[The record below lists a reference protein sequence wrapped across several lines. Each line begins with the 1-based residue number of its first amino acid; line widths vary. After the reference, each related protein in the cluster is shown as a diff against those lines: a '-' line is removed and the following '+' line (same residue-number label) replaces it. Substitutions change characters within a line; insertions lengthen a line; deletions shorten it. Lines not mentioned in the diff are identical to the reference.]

1 MPEDIALFIDFE
13 NIRYSMLNIQRREP
27 DPQELIAVARRYGTV
42 MVARAYA
49 DWSRQ
54 PEPFKGSL
62 TAAMID
68 RVDCPAKQRDRIRM
82 GTIHY
87 NYPGY
92 VTEQGIATLP
102 STPFARQWP
111 SSVTGQ
117 SGSLPAINPHGN
129 HSWYNDQDHAA
140 SQGDLDEGADEPADD
155 DTLTD
160 ETYGNADY
168 AARDSYRQGNAY
180 GSFAQRTPSGPLGQ
194 TNTGPLGYATPYQ
207 HSGNTGHMPAINGNN
222 NSTVVQST
230 VIQSTVD
237 LNMLMDII
245 ETVFDRPTISTF
257 VLMTGDKDFTRI
269 SARLKLRLNK
279 TVIIVGIPGTVSRDL
294 ISSANQFVPLVPN
307 GINISTGNTGTM
319 PAIHPNGSFGSSMS
333 SGTTGTMPAI
343 GNMGNTNAMPA
354 INASGST
361 GAMPAVSYP
370 GVPPTTPQ
378 AQPAHQFQMPHSTT
392 ASSNLPIDVLDP
404 QFLQF
409 LDYIDRN
416 WSWRTII
423 GVSNFIGDPVNPKN
437 RFRGRLTR
445 ESARELLNACIQQGI
460 LLLQTD
466 STGAED
472 LRLNRMHP
480 GVEEVLKQF
489 VR

>member
-1 MPEDIALFIDFE
+1 VPEDIALFIDFE

-82 GTIHY
+82 GTTHY
-87 NYPGY
+87 GGGTPTGALGSPNA
-92 VTEQGIATLP
+92 TAEQGGGTYPSRSWATGN
-102 STPFARQWP
+102 
-111 SSVTGQ
+111 TGQ
-117 SGSLPAINPHGN
+117 FPAIPRQPAENGWSYQEANLPAQ
-129 HSWYNDQDHAA
+129 S
-140 SQGDLDEGADEPADD
+140 DLDENLLPSDESSPNEGY
-155 DTLTD
+155 DTP
-160 ETYGNADY
+160 DY
-168 AARDSYRQGNAY
+168 QQREASRQSYSYQQPY
-180 GSFAQRTPSGPLGQ
+180 TPPPTGPLAQ
-194 TNTGPLGYATPYQ
+194 NTTGPLGYSNSQ
-207 HSGNTGHMPAINGNN
+207 HTGNTGYLPAANASS
-222 NSTVVQST
+222 STIVQST
-230 VIQSTVD
+230 VVQSTVD

-279 TVIIVGIPGTVSRDL
+279 TVIVVGIPGTVSRDL
-294 ISSANQFVPLVPN
+294 ISSANQFVPLIPGGNAAGMAVPPNTN
-307 GINISTGNTGTM
+307 GGY
-319 PAIHPNGSFGSSMS
+319 SSMS
-333 SGTTGTMPAI
+333 SGNTGGMPAI
-343 GNMGNTNAMPA
+343 SYGGTNPHMPA
-354 INASGST
+354 INLNS
-361 GAMPAVSYP
+361 
-370 GVPPTTPQ
+370 PP
-378 AQPAHQFQMPHSTT
+378 M
-392 ASSNLPIDVLDP
+392 DVLDP

-445 ESARELLNACIQQGI
+445 ESARELLNSCIQQNI
-460 LLLQTD
+460 LLVHTD
-466 STGAED
+466 ATGAED
-472 LRLNRMHP
+472 LRLNRGHP
-480 GVEEVLKQF
+480 GVDEVLKQF

>member
-1 MPEDIALFIDFE
+1 VPEDIALFIDFE

-87 NYPGY
+87 ASGNTPTGSLSSSGY
-92 VTEQGIATLP
+92 VAEQGTGAFP
-102 STPFARQWP
+102 RQWP
-111 SSVTGQ
+111 SSITSN
-117 SGSLPAINPHGN
+117 SGSLPAIQPGTVNSGWPTDADVSLPLGN
-129 HSWYNDQDHAA
+129 
-140 SQGDLDEGADEPADD
+140 DLDDSLLHEDDQSPEEPYGLADD
-155 DTLTD
+155 PQR
-160 ETYGNADY
+160 ETYRQNLPY
-168 AARDSYRQGNAY
+168 SSSYGQ
-180 GSFAQRTPSGPLGQ
+180 SSPTGPLGQ
-194 TNTGPLGYATPYQ
+194 SNTGPLGYSNNSQ
-207 HSGNTGHMPAINGNN
+207 HTGNTGHMPAINPG
-222 NSTVVQST
+222 NSTIVQST
-230 VIQSTVD
+230 VVQSTVD

-279 TVIIVGIPGTVSRDL
+279 TVIVVGIPGTVSRDL
-294 ISSANQFVPLVPN
+294 ISSASQFVPLVP
-307 GINISTGNTGTM
+307 GGVTSTTGQLPAIQLAPSSPLGSNTG
-319 PAIHPNGSFGSSMS
+319 S
-333 SGTTGTMPAI
+333 
-343 GNMGNTNAMPA
+343 MPA
-354 INASGST
+354 INYSNGGS
-361 GAMPAVSYP
+361 
-370 GVPPTTPQ
+370 
-378 AQPAHQFQMPHSTT
+378 QFQTPYGNPPM
-392 ASSNLPIDVLDP
+392 DVLDP

-445 ESARELLNACIQQGI
+445 ESARELLNTCIQQNI
-460 LLLQTD
+460 LLVQTY

-472 LRLNRMHP
+472 LRLNRAHP
-480 GVEEVLKQF
+480 GVDEVLKQF

>member
-82 GTIHY
+82 GTIHHSGNPTGALGSAY
-87 NYPGY
+87 ANDQTGS
-92 VTEQGIATLP
+92 G
-102 STPFARQWP
+102 STGQIPRQWP
-111 SSVTGQ
+111 TGSLNN
-117 SGSLPAINPHGN
+117 SGPLPAITPQSPQ
-129 HSWYNDQDHAA
+129 SWSAYPDPSVEDQPDQDQPEPDDF
-140 SQGDLDEGADEPADD
+140 SQDESP
-155 DTLTD
+155 TD
-160 ETYGNADY
+160 
-168 AARDSYRQGNAY
+168 DSYPNDYQQRDPSRSSAY
-180 GSFAQRTPSGPLGQ
+180 QSFYGQNTPTGPLSQ
-194 TNTGPLGYATPYQ
+194 NNTGPLGYASTQSQYG
-207 HSGNTGHMPAINGNN
+207 STGNTGHLPAVSAGGSNTI
-222 NSTVVQST
+222 VQST
-230 VIQSTVD
+230 IVQSTVD

-269 SARLKLRLNK
+269 CARLKLRLNK
-279 TVIIVGIPGTVSRDL
+279 NVIVVGIPGTVSRDL
-294 ISSANQFVPLVPN
+294 ISSANQFVPLVP
-307 GINISTGNTGTM
+307 GGPASSSYNTGSYT
-319 PAIHPNGSFGSSMS
+319 AVS
-333 SGTTGTMPAI
+333 SG
-343 GNMGNTNAMPA
+343 N
-354 INASGST
+354 T
-361 GAMPAVSYP
+361 GAMPAITGS
-370 GVPPTTPQ
+370 TSPQ
-378 AQPAHQFQMPHSTT
+378 LPAFGSQQIT
-392 ASSNLPIDVLDP
+392 IDALDP

-445 ESARELLNACIQQGI
+445 ESARELLNTCIQEGI
-460 LLLQTD
+460 LLVQTD
-466 STGAED
+466 ATGAED
-472 LRLNRMHP
+472 LRLNRSHP
-480 GVEEVLKQF
+480 TVDEILKQF

>member
-1 MPEDIALFIDFE
+1 VPEDIALFIDFE

-82 GTIHY
+82 GTVHY
-87 NYPGY
+87 ASGSSSTGLPP
-92 VTEQGIATLP
+92 EQGTGSLP
-102 STPFARQWP
+102 RPWASPLAGNT
-111 SSVTGQ
+111 
-117 SGSLPAINPHGN
+117 GSLPALQPNTATNDWSPESDASESSLEEVDESINRLGPLLPE
-129 HSWYNDQDHAA
+129 DEEQDV
-140 SQGDLDEGADEPADD
+140 DEEFPSDFPS
-155 DTLTD
+155 
-160 ETYGNADY
+160 
-168 AARDSYRQGNAY
+168 RDSYRSNY
-180 GSFAQRTPSGPLGQ
+180 HYSSSYSPSSPSSPTGPLGQ
-194 TNTGPLGYATPYQ
+194 SNTSPLGYSNAQ
-207 HSGNTGHMPAINGNN
+207 HIGNTGHMAAVNPSS
-222 NSTVVQST
+222 STIVQST
-230 VIQSTVD
+230 VVQSTVD

-279 TVIIVGIPGTVSRDL
+279 TVIVVGIPGTVSRDL
-294 ISSANQFVPLVPN
+294 ISSANQFVPLIPGGVTS
-307 GINISTGNTGTM
+307 STGSLPVPGSGIVQMSPSASLGSNTGS
-319 PAIHPNGSFGSSMS
+319 I
-333 SGTTGTMPAI
+333 
-343 GNMGNTNAMPA
+343 
-354 INASGST
+354 
-361 GAMPAVSYP
+361 PAVNFAN
-370 GVPPTTPQ
+370 T
-378 AQPAHQFQMPHSTT
+378 AAQFQ
-392 ASSNLPIDVLDP
+392 LPYANNVPMDVLDP

-445 ESARELLNACIQQGI
+445 ESARELLNICIQQNI
-460 LLLQTD
+460 LLVQTD
-466 STGAED
+466 ATGAED

-480 GVEEVLKQF
+480 GVDEVLKQF

>member
-1 MPEDIALFIDFE
+1 MPEEIALFIDFE

-82 GTIHY
+82 GTGHY
-87 NYPGY
+87 PTINSPTGPLGSSGLA
-92 VTEQGIATLP
+92 TEQGG
-102 STPFARQWP
+102 PFTRQW
-111 SSVTGQ
+111 
-117 SGSLPAINPHGN
+117 
-129 HSWYNDQDHAA
+129 
-140 SQGDLDEGADEPADD
+140 
-155 DTLTD
+155 
-160 ETYGNADY
+160 
-168 AARDSYRQGNAY
+168 
-180 GSFAQRTPSGPLGQ
+180 PSGPLG
-194 TNTGPLGYATPYQ
+194 NSGPLPAITPQSIGNEWAGYHDSPESRSPELDEPVLSEDESLEPASFLPDFQQREPSRQFHNYPQSSPSGALNHTSGTGSLGYPGTSVAPGV
-207 HSGNTGHMPAINGNN
+207 HTGNTGHLPAVNAN
-222 NSTVVQST
+222 NSSTIVQST
-230 VIQSTVD
+230 VVQSTVD

-245 ETVFDRPTISTF
+245 ETVFDRPSISTF

-279 TVIIVGIPGTVSRDL
+279 TVIVVGIPGTVSRDL
-294 ISSANQFVPLVPN
+294 ISSANQFVPLIP
-307 GINISTGNTGTM
+307 GGGPAFGGQMESGYGATGQLSLPGNTGSM
-319 PAIHPNGSFGSSMS
+319 PAITPNMLNVPSSPYPS
-333 SGTTGTMPAI
+333 SGSA
-343 GNMGNTNAMPA
+343 
-354 INASGST
+354 
-361 GAMPAVSYP
+361 YP
-370 GVPPTTPQ
+370 MDT
-378 AQPAHQFQMPHSTT
+378 
-392 ASSNLPIDVLDP
+392 LDP

-445 ESARELLNACIQQGI
+445 ESARELLNLCIQQGVLI
-460 LLLQTD
+460 LQTD
-466 STGAED
+466 PTGAED
-472 LRLNRMHP
+472 LRLNRGHP
-480 GVEEVLKQF
+480 GVDEVLKQF

>member
-1 MPEDIALFIDFE
+1 MPEEIALFIDFE

-82 GTIHY
+82 GTVHY
-87 NYPGY
+87 ASGNPPTGGLGSP
-92 VTEQGIATLP
+92 VVVSEQG
-102 STPFARQWP
+102 TPYQRQWP
-111 SSVTGQ
+111 TGPLSN
-117 SGSLPAINPHGN
+117 SGPLPAIHPQGGGHEW
-129 HSWYNDQDHAA
+129 SAYQDATELGQPEIDE
-140 SQGDLDEGADEPADD
+140 SLLSEDETLPDEGFRMPEYQQRDPSRQNPPYQNP
-155 DTLTD
+155 
-160 ETYGNADY
+160 YGQSA
-168 AARDSYRQGNAY
+168 
-180 GSFAQRTPSGPLGQ
+180 P
-194 TNTGPLGYATPYQ
+194 TGPLGYSSTGPLGFATPTPGQ
-207 HSGNTGHMPAINGNN
+207 STGNTGHMPAINPSGS
-222 NSTVVQST
+222 STIVQST
-230 VIQSTVD
+230 VVQSTVD

-279 TVIIVGIPGTVSRDL
+279 TVIVVGIPGTVSRDL
-294 ISSANQFVPLVPN
+294 ISSANQFVPLVP
-307 GINISTGNTGTM
+307 GGSPVATGQTSESGFGSMSMTGNTGGM
-319 PAIHPNGSFGSSMS
+319 PAISPGG
-333 SGTTGTMPAI
+333 PV
-343 GNMGNTNAMPA
+343 PQYQ
-354 INASGST
+354 
-361 GAMPAVSYP
+361 PYP
-370 GVPPTTPQ
+370 
-378 AQPAHQFQMPHSTT
+378 M
-392 ASSNLPIDVLDP
+392 DVLDP

-423 GVSNFIGDPVNPKN
+423 GVSNFIGDSMNPKN

-445 ESARELLNACIQQGI
+445 ESARELLNSCIQQGI
-460 LLLQTD
+460 LLVQTD

-472 LRLNRMHP
+472 LRLNRAHP
-480 GVEEVLKQF
+480 GVDEVLKQF

>member
-1 MPEDIALFIDFE
+1 VPEDIALFIDFE

-87 NYPGY
+87 ASGNTPTGMLNSTNY
-92 VTEQGIATLP
+92 VSEQGTGAFP
-102 STPFARQWP
+102 ASPRQWP
-111 SSVTGQ
+111 SSVSGNSGALPALTPAVANNEWDHEQETSHPLENDLEENLPLEDEQPTEETYSMSDYQQRDLYRPYQNSYGQ
-117 SGSLPAINPHGN
+117 SSP
-129 HSWYNDQDHAA
+129 
-140 SQGDLDEGADEPADD
+140 
-155 DTLTD
+155 T
-160 ETYGNADY
+160 
-168 AARDSYRQGNAY
+168 
-180 GSFAQRTPSGPLGQ
+180 GPLAS
-194 TNTGPLGYATPYQ
+194 NTGPLGYTPPANQ
-207 HSGNTGHMPAINGNN
+207 HTGTGTTGHMPAVNASGNN
-222 NSTVVQST
+222 TIVQST
-230 VIQSTVD
+230 VVQSTVD

-245 ETVFDRPTISTF
+245 ETVFDRPTITTF

-279 TVIIVGIPGTVSRDL
+279 TVIVVGIPGTVSRDL
-294 ISSANQFVPLVPN
+294 ISSANQFVPLVP
-307 GINISTGNTGTM
+307 GGAGTPMNTGTTGAL
-319 PAIHPNGSFGSSMS
+319 PAIQPGNFSMS
-333 SGTTGTMPAI
+333 TGT
-343 GNMGNTNAMPA
+343 
-354 INASGST
+354 T
-361 GAMPAVSYP
+361 GAMPAVNYQGSP
-370 GVPPTTPQ
+370 SQ
-378 AQPAHQFQMPHSTT
+378 QFQ
-392 ASSNLPIDVLDP
+392 LPYGTPPMDVLDP

-445 ESARELLNACIQQGI
+445 ESARELLNTCIQQGI
-460 LLLQTD
+460 LLVQTD

-472 LRLNRMHP
+472 LRLNRAHP
-480 GVEEVLKQF
+480 GVDEVLKLF

>member
-68 RVDCPAKQRDRIRM
+68 RVDCPAKQRDRIRV
-82 GTIHY
+82 GTIHHASGAEQNAGTY
-87 NYPGY
+87 QRPWSTGHTGPLPAVTPQGPGNGWSPY
-92 VTEQGIATLP
+92 QDPSPPLP
-102 STPFARQWP
+102 GELDENLLSTP
-111 SSVTGQ
+111 
-117 SGSLPAINPHGN
+117 
-129 HSWYNDQDHAA
+129 
-140 SQGDLDEGADEPADD
+140 DEPTTEESYGFGDYQQSESSRQN
-155 DTLTD
+155 LTYQQPYSQSP
-160 ETYGNADY
+160 T
-168 AARDSYRQGNAY
+168 
-180 GSFAQRTPSGPLGQ
+180 GPLGH
-194 TNTGPLGYATPYQ
+194 TGGTGPLGYASGSQGQ
-207 HSGNTGHMPAINGNN
+207 HTGNTGHLPAINAGSG
-222 NSTVVQST
+222 STVVQST
-230 VIQSTVD
+230 VVQSTVD

-279 TVIIVGIPGTVSRDL
+279 TVIVVGIPGTVSRDL
-294 ISSANQFVPLVPN
+294 ISSANQFVPLVPGGSITAGLPGN
-307 GINISTGNTGTM
+307 GGIVQMSPSGNTG
-319 PAIHPNGSFGSSMS
+319 
-333 SGTTGTMPAI
+333 
-343 GNMGNTNAMPA
+343 AMAA
-354 INASGST
+354 IN
-361 GAMPAVSYP
+361 P
-370 GVPPTTPQ
+370 GTVPLPYQGTAATPV
-378 AQPAHQFQMPHSTT
+378 
-392 ASSNLPIDVLDP
+392 DVLDP

-416 WSWRTII
+416 WSWRTIV

-466 STGAED
+466 QTGAED
-472 LRLNRMHP
+472 LRLNRLHP
-480 GVEEVLKQF
+480 GVDEVLKQF

>member
-87 NYPGY
+87 ASGNTPTGALGSLSSSNYAS
-92 VTEQGIATLP
+92 EQGTGAYP
-102 STPFARQWP
+102 ASPRQWP
-111 SSVTGQ
+111 SGVTGN
-117 SGSLPAINPHGN
+117 SGALPALNASTANNGWP
-129 HSWYNDQDHAA
+129 SDQDTHIPLP
-140 SQGDLDEGADEPADD
+140 GELDENLPLEDEQPP
-155 DTLTD
+155 D
-160 ETYGNADY
+160 ENYNLPDYQQREPYRSYQNPYGQN
-168 AARDSYRQGNAY
+168 SP
-180 GSFAQRTPSGPLGQ
+180 TGPLGGG
-194 TNTGPLGYATPYQ
+194 TGPLGYPTPASQ
-207 HSGNTGHMPAINGNN
+207 HTGTGNTGHMPAINAGN

-245 ETVFDRPTISTF
+245 ETVFDRPTITTF

-279 TVIIVGIPGTVSRDL
+279 TVIVVGIPGTVSRDL
-294 ISSANQFVPLVPN
+294 ISSANQFVPLVP
-307 GINISTGNTGTM
+307 GGAGSPMSTGITGALPAIQPGNYPPPSSTGT
-319 PAIHPNGSFGSSMS
+319 
-333 SGTTGTMPAI
+333 
-343 GNMGNTNAMPA
+343 
-354 INASGST
+354 T
-361 GAMPAVSYP
+361 GAMPAVNYQGS
-370 GVPPTTPQ
+370 Q
-378 AQPAHQFQMPHSTT
+378 QFQ
-392 ASSNLPIDVLDP
+392 LPYGTPPMDVLDP

-445 ESARELLNACIQQGI
+445 ESARELLNSCIQQGI
-460 LLLQTD
+460 LLVQTD

-472 LRLNRMHP
+472 LRLNRTHP
-480 GVEEVLKQF
+480 GVDEVLKLF

>member
-87 NYPGY
+87 ASGNNPTGSNHLAETGTVNSSPGITGAYP
-92 VTEQGIATLP
+92 
-102 STPFARQWP
+102 RQWP
-111 SSVTGQ
+111 TSLSGN
-117 SGSLPAINPHGN
+117 SGSLPAINPHLMG
-129 HSWYNDQDHAA
+129 WPLDHDATLPL
-140 SQGDLDEGADEPADD
+140 QGDLDENLLPEEETPA
-155 DTLTD
+155 
-160 ETYGNADY
+160 EEGYGLPDY
-168 AARDSYRQGNAY
+168 QQRESYRQNLPYPSSY
-180 GSFAQRTPSGPLGQ
+180 GQPSPTGPLGQ
-194 TNTGPLGYATPYQ
+194 SSTGPLGYSNSTQ
-207 HSGNTGHMPAINGNN
+207 HSSNTGHMPAVNASG
-222 NSTVVQST
+222 NSTIVQST
-230 VIQSTVD
+230 VVQSTVD

-279 TVIIVGIPGTVSRDL
+279 TVIVVGIPGTVSRDL
-294 ISSANQFVPLVPN
+294 ISSANQFVPLVP
-307 GINISTGNTGTM
+307 GGVSGNTGAL
-319 PAIHPNGSFGSSMS
+319 PATNLGMIPMS
-333 SGTTGTMPAI
+333 SS
-343 GNMGNTNAMPA
+343 GN
-354 INASGST
+354 T
-361 GAMPAVSYP
+361 GAMPALNFLGS
-370 GVPPTTPQ
+370 
-378 AQPAHQFQMPHSTT
+378 
-392 ASSNLPIDVLDP
+392 ASSFQQAPYGTPPMEVLDP

-445 ESARELLNACIQQGI
+445 ESARELLNTCIQQGI
-460 LLLQTD
+460 LLVQTD

-472 LRLNRMHP
+472 LRLNRLHP
-480 GVEEVLKQF
+480 GVDEVLKQF

>member
-87 NYPGY
+87 ASGNTPTGSLSNQSY
-92 VTEQGIATLP
+92 VAEQGTGVFP
-102 STPFARQWP
+102 RQWP
-111 SSVTGQ
+111 ANFATS
-117 SGSLPAINPHGN
+117 SGSLPAIQPGMLNNNGWPTEAESQYSLN
-129 HSWYNDQDHAA
+129 HEQ
-140 SQGDLDEGADEPADD
+140 DLDDPLLNEDEQPNEEQYHLDD
-155 DTLTD
+155 PQR
-160 ETYGNADY
+160 E
-168 AARDSYRQGNAY
+168 SYRQSLPYANSY
-180 GSFAQRTPSGPLGQ
+180 GQSSPTGPLGQ
-194 TNTGPLGYATPYQ
+194 SNTGPLGYSNTSQ
-207 HSGNTGHMPAINGNN
+207 HTGTTGHMPAVNPG
-222 NSTVVQST
+222 NSTIVQST
-230 VIQSTVD
+230 VVQSTVD

-245 ETVFDRPTISTF
+245 ETVFDRPAISTF

-294 ISSANQFVPLVPN
+294 ISSASQFVPLVPGGVGSITGQLPIVQLSPSVN
-307 GINISTGNTGTM
+307 QSTG
-319 PAIHPNGSFGSSMS
+319 S
-333 SGTTGTMPAI
+333 
-343 GNMGNTNAMPA
+343 
-354 INASGST
+354 
-361 GAMPAVSYP
+361 MPAVNFANGSQYQQAAFNN
-370 GVPPTTPQ
+370 PP
-378 AQPAHQFQMPHSTT
+378 
-392 ASSNLPIDVLDP
+392 LDVLDP

-416 WSWRTII
+416 WSWRTVI

-445 ESARELLNACIQQGI
+445 ESARELLNSCIQQNI
-460 LLLQTD
+460 LLMQTD
-466 STGAED
+466 ATGAED
-472 LRLNRMHP
+472 LRLNRSHP
-480 GVEEVLKQF
+480 GVDEVLKQF